1 MVNRFFLSVQAGK
14 KLIVKGLMSLDEIRK
29 AMMENTVVIISG
41 TTNAELAIAMLEQL
55 GDTEGFDP
63 RGFMRGVSLPAG
75 VKRNVEFTADV
86 IIKEGKWIK
95 GATIFDVVEDLKPG
109 DIIFKGANAVH
120 LPTREAAVLCGSPVL
135 GTLGASLIPVIG
147 KGVRMINP
155 VGLEKRVEL
164 PILDLVRL
172 CNQEG
177 KGPRLCA
184 APGEVYTEI
193 EALWDLYGVDAE
205 ILAAGGVGGGEGGI
219 WFAAEGSEE
228 QLAALAEGIREIEKA
243 PMFVL

>member
-1 MVNRFFLSVQAGK
+1 MVNRFFLSVAAGK
-14 KLIVKGLMSLDEIRK
+14 KLIALGLMAQPEVQK
-29 AMMENTVVIISG
+29 AMMENTVVLISG
-41 TTNAELAIAMLEQL
+41 TTNAEIAKLMLAQL

-75 VKRNVEFTADV
+75 VKRSMEFTADV
-86 IIKEGKWIK
+86 VIKEGKWLK

-147 KGVRMINP
+147 KGVRMIAP

-184 APGEVYTEI
+184 SPGEVYTEM
-193 EALWDLYGVDAE
+193 EAIWDLYGVDAE
-205 ILAAGGVGGGEGGI
+205 ILSAGGVGGGEGGI
-219 WFAAEGSEE
+219 WYAAEGSEE
-228 QLAALAEGIREIEKA
+228 QLAALAAGIREIEKA
-243 PMFVL
+243 PMFEV